1 MLAFCGQERCLLD
14 GSGRLKLAPRWIE
27 DFLARGNGEVVI
39 HGLPEGALALY
50 PMEIYSGMR
59 REALAQLDRAA
70 SSFAARRSMRRFGA
84 LTAETVITRQGRIT
98 VPPAFRDYAALEP
111 GTEIH
116 VIGVEIGIEL
126 WNTGRYRAE
135 MDEIQSHYLARGA
148 NEMSAELIRPLEE

>member
-1 MLAFCGQERCLLD
+1 MLD